1 MLLFVD
7 FNKGEFYDENR
18 WKHITNS
25 QTRKRLQRFMQFLNE
40 YQAKEL
46 ALQGNLVKVSSYTR
60 ADGTHVDG
68 YYRRLSH
75 S

>member
-1 MLLFVD
+1 
-7 FNKGEFYDENR
+7 
-18 WKHITNS
+18 
-25 QTRKRLQRFMQFLNE
+25 MQFLNE